1 MCRVIVEK
9 RSNPKLR
16 RTIDGI
22 LGQSEAI
29 QITANGVKEHFLLVT
44 NQRVAII
51 QDKAGMWGVRET
63 KMETRNFFFEL
74 LRAWRFTPK
83 AMYVA

>member
-1 MCRVIVEK
+1 MSRVTVEK
-9 RSNPKLR
+9 RSNFKLR
-16 RTIDGI
+16 RTIDVI
-22 LGQSEAI
+22 LGQGEAI
-29 QITANGVKEHFLLVT
+29 RITVNGVKEDFLPVI

-51 QDKAGMWGVRET
+51 QDKARVWGVHET

-83 AMYVA
+83 AMYVT